1 MQNAN
6 LEPELNSLLSKLD
19 EQIAEDSKQTEVLA
33 KRIKKN
39 EALRQAVRGSLGA
52 LHPGSD
58 ATGYGSKVVMIREAI
73 NRLPNPRFNQND
85 VEAEIGRVNPE
96 TELDRNRVRAAIWTL
111 CKKQKVIKLIHK
123 GSNRQPAEFERLPN
137 QANGAK
143 PVPPPRKVA
152 QV

>member
-1 MQNAN
+1 MQTAN

-19 EQIAEDSKQTEVLA
+19 EQIAEDSKQTDVLA

-39 EALRQAVRGSLGA
+39 EALRQAIRGSLGA

-73 NRLPNPRFNQND
+73 NRLPNPRFTQDD

-96 TELDRNRVRAAIWTL
+96 IELDRNRVRAAIWTL
-111 CKKQKVIKLIHK
+111 CNKHKAIKLIRK
-123 GSNRQPAEFERLPN
+123 GSNRLPAEFEK
-137 QANGAK
+137 QASQTNGAK
-143 PVPPPRKVA
+143 SGPPPRKV
-152 QV
+152 VPV